1 MNTHL
6 FALPS
11 VPEPLAELIPL
22 ALDLRWSWSHVSD
35 ALWESLDPELW
46 QRTANPWLILQ
57 SLSPARLEELAKDQ
71 AFCHQLNELAAE
83 RRAYLEKPAWF
94 QEVEDQAPLA
104 HIAYFSMEYGLT
116 EALPLYSG
124 GLGMLAGDFLKTCSD
139 LGVPAVGVGLLYQE
153 GYFRQIIDQCGRQVE
168 LYPNNNPW
176 ELPITPVRNGEGQLL
191 RLRYHFNGFD
201 LWVRAWQAQVG
212 RARLYL
218 LDLNDPANPP
228 SDRCI
233 TDRLYGGGLEQ
244 RLQQEML
251 LGVVGW
257 QLLEAVGIEP
267 TICHLNEGHA
277 ALAILERA
285 RSYMQR
291 HKVDF
296 ELALTVTRA
305 GNLFTTHT
313 PVAAGFDR
321 FPPQLIRRHLGFY
334 CELLGIQVE
343 ELLALGRANPDD
355 PNEPFNMAYLAIRG
369 SGAINAVSRLHGQV
383 SRRIFAPL
391 FPRWPQ
397 AEVPIGH
404 VTNGVHT
411 PSWDSPESDR
421 LWTEAC
427 GRERWLCDPC
437 LPGEQLRRLPAEA
450 LWELRAQ
457 NRRRLVE
464 FVRAYRARRPAAF
477 HYLPPSSAPLLDPN
491 ALTLGFARRFTA
503 YKRPNLLLTDP
514 DRLARL
520 LSDPHRPMQLILAGK
535 AHPLDE
541 EGKRQLHAW
550 IEFIRSHP
558 EIAGKVVFLPDYD
571 MQLAEI
577 LTSGV
582 DVWIN
587 TPRRPWE
594 ACGTSGMKVLVNGG
608 LNLSELDG
616 WWAEAYDPTVG
627 WAIGDGHEHDADPA
641 WDRTEAGQLYE
652 LLEREIAPTFYA
664 RDGRGI
670 PVQWVAKMRESMAKL
685 APFFSANRMVRQYVD
700 QYYLPMAR
708 ALANRHGNDQARA
721 RQILKWRAHLKDH
734 WHTIHIGEPKIDTQ
748 EGVHRFE
755 VAVYL
760 GAVDPDAVRVELY
773 ADPLA
778 PDPLPERIPLLP
790 EHPLLGAEGGFLYVG
805 QAPAKRPADHYTVR
819 VVPHHEEA
827 QAPLEGA
834 TIVWQK
840 E

>member
-11 VPEPLAELIPL
+11 VPEPLTELIPL

-35 ALWESLDPELW
+35 VLWETLDPELW

-57 SLSPARLEELAKDQ
+57 SLSPARLEALAQDQ
-71 AFCHQLNELAAE
+71 AFCRKLAELAAE
-83 RRAYLEKPAWF
+83 RRAYLEKPTWF
-94 QEVEDQAPLA
+94 EEVKGEAPLGPI
-104 HIAYFSMEYGLT
+104 IAYFSMEYGLT

-139 LGVPAVGVGLLYQE
+139 LGIPAIGVGLLYQE
-153 GYFRQIIDQCGRQVE
+153 GYFRQIIDECGRQVE

-191 RLRYHFNGFD
+191 RLHYRFNGTD

-212 RARLYL
+212 RTTLYL

-233 TDRLYGGGLEQ
+233 TDRLYGGGTQQ

-251 LGVVGW
+251 LGIVGW
-257 QLLEAVGIEP
+257 QLLETLKLEP

-291 HKVDF
+291 HRVDF
-296 ELALTVTRA
+296 ELALSVTRA

-313 PVAAGFDR
+313 PVAAGFDC
-321 FPPQLIRRHLGFY
+321 FSPSLIRRYLSFY
-334 CELLGIQVE
+334 CELLGISVE
-343 ELLALGRANPDD
+343 ELLALGRANPND

-369 SGAINAVSRLHGQV
+369 SGAINAVSRLHGQT

-397 AEVPIGH
+397 AEVPVGH

-411 PSWDSPESDR
+411 PSWDSPASDR
-421 LWTEAC
+421 LWTCAC
-427 GRERWLCDPC
+427 GPERWICDPC
-437 LPGEQLRRLPAEA
+437 LPGEQLRRLPAEE

-464 FVRAYRARRPAAF
+464 FVRAYYSQRPAAF
-477 HYLPPSSAPLLDPN
+477 NYLPPTRSPLLDPN

-503 YKRPNLLLTDP
+503 YKRPCLLLTDP
-514 DRLARL
+514 NRLARL
-520 LSDPHRPMQLILAGK
+520 LADPHRPVQLILAGK

-550 IEFIRSHP
+550 IEFIRAHP
-558 EIAGKVVFLPDYD
+558 EIAGKIIFLPDYD
-571 MQLAEI
+571 MQLAER
-577 LTSGV
+577 LVTGV

-587 TPRRPWE
+587 TPKRPWE

-627 WAIGDGHEHDADPA
+627 WAIGDSQEHADPD
-641 WDRTEAGQLYE
+641 WDWKEAQQLYD
-652 LLEREIAPTFYA
+652 LLEQEIAPTFYE
-664 RDGRGI
+664 RDARGI

-685 APFFSANRMVRQYVD
+685 APFFSANRMVRQYLD
-700 QYYLPMAR
+700 QYYLPMAQS
-708 ALANRHGNDQARA
+708 LARRHQNDQALA
-721 RQILKWRAHLKDH
+721 RQILTWRRNLEDH
-734 WHTIHIGEPKIDTQ
+734 WHTIHLGEPKVETQ
-748 EGVHRFE
+748 GGAHHFE
-755 VAVYL
+755 VPVYL
-760 GAVDPDAVRVELY
+760 GAVAPEGIRVELY

-778 PDPLPERIPLLP
+778 PNQLPEKIVLTPK
-790 EHPLLGAEGGFLYVG
+790 HPLFGAEGGFLYVG
-805 QAPAKRPADHYTVR
+805 EAPTARPVWHYTVR
-819 VVPHHEEA
+819 VVPYHEEA
-827 QAPLEGA
+827 QTPLELVKI
-834 TIVWQK
+834 TWQK
-840 E
+840 

>member
-6 FALPS
+6 FSLPS
-11 VPEPLAELIPL
+11 VPEELTELIPL

-35 ALWESLDPELW
+35 ELWESLDPELW
-46 QRTANPWLILQ
+46 RRTGNPWLILH
-57 SLSPARLEELAKDQ
+57 SLSPAKLQTLAQDQ
-71 AFCHQLNELAAE
+71 AFCTKLKELATE
-83 RRAYLEKPAWF
+83 RRAYLEKPTWF
-94 QEVEDQAPLA
+94 EEVRGHAPLGG
-104 HIAYFSMEYGLT
+104 IAYFSMEYGLT

-124 GLGMLAGDFLKTCSD
+124 GLGMLAGDFLKACSD
-139 LGVPAVGVGLLYQE
+139 LGIPAVGVGLLYQG
-153 GYFRQIIDQCGRQVE
+153 GYFHQIIDQSGQQVE

-191 RLRYHFNGFD
+191 RLHYHFNGSD

-212 RARLYL
+212 RTTLYL
-218 LDLNDPANPP
+218 LDLNDPANHP

-233 TDRLYGGGLEQ
+233 TDRLYGGGTEQ

-251 LGVVGW
+251 LGIVGW
-257 QLLEAVGIEP
+257 QLLETLGIEP

-291 HKVDF
+291 HRVDF

-321 FPPQLIRRHLGFY
+321 FAPNIVRRYLGFY
-334 CELLGIQVE
+334 CELLGISVE
-343 ELLALGRANPDD
+343 ELLALGRLD
-355 PNEPFNMAYLAIRG
+355 PNDPDEPFNMPYLAIRG

-391 FPRWPQ
+391 FPHWPQ

-411 PSWDSPESDR
+411 PSWDSPASDR

-437 LPGEQLRRLPAEA
+437 LPGERLRQLPAEE

-464 FVRAYRARRPAAF
+464 FVRAYYRQRPTAF
-477 HYLPPSSAPLLDPN
+477 SYLPPVGSALLDPN
-491 ALTLGFARRFTA
+491 VLTLGFARRFTA
-503 YKRPNLLLTDP
+503 YKRPNLMLADP
-514 DRLARL
+514 ERLVKV
-520 LSDPHRPMQLILAGK
+520 LSDAQRPMQLILAGK

-550 IEFIRSHP
+550 IDFIRSHP
-558 EIAGKVVFLPDYD
+558 QIAGKVVFLPDYD
-571 MQLAEI
+571 MQMAE
-577 LTSGV
+577 LLVSGV

-616 WWAEAYDPTVG
+616 WWAEAYDPSVG
-627 WAIGDGHEHDADPA
+627 WAIGDGQEHAEPD
-641 WDRTEAGQLYE
+641 WDRSEAQQLYD
-652 LLEREIAPTFYA
+652 LLEREIAPAFYA
-664 RDGRGI
+664 RDARGI

-685 APFFSANRMVRQYVD
+685 APFFSANRMVRQYVE
-700 QYYLPMAR
+700 QYYLPMAES
-708 ALANRHGNDQARA
+708 LACRNQDSQARA
-721 RQILKWRAHLKDH
+721 KQILDWRRNLETH
-734 WHTIHIGEPKIDTQ
+734 WQTVHIGEVKATTQ
-748 EGVHRFE
+748 DNVHRFE
-755 VAVYL
+755 VPVYL
-760 GAVDPDAVRVELY
+760 GAVAPEGVQVELY

-778 PDPLPERIPLLP
+778 PDQLPERIALTPQ
-790 EHPLLGAEGGFLYVG
+790 HPLFGAEGGFLYAG
-805 QAPAKRPADHYTVR
+805 EILAARPIHHYTVR
-819 VVPHHEEA
+819 VVPHHKEA
-827 QAPLEGA
+827 HAPLEIA
-834 TIVWQK
+834 KIVWQK
-840 E
+840 S